1 MSAGI
6 FRQDNPYNTIMG
18 RIGDLAMLSVA
29 WMVFSIPVFTIGAS
43 TSAACEVAREIV
55 EDTDEGVF
63 RAFWCTF
70 KRRFG
75 VSCLFTLLY
84 AVVFGLGAFDLWWIS
99 RQSGDS
105 ASIFYGVTVTVFVIV
120 AMLLAFDLWWISRQ
134 SGDSASIFYGVT
146 VTVFVIVTMLLA
158 FGLPLSGRSKLTV
171 REQIAQS
178 ARLAPMKPLVAL
190 LIVALAALPIVLMA
204 LVPGAIMWVP
214 LLWVILG
221 FGVSFWVAM
230 LATCKAFALKPA
242 DHQAQGQ

>member
-29 WMVFSIPVFTIGAS
+29 WTVFSIPVFTIGAS

-63 RAFWCTF
+63 RAFWRAF

-75 VSCLFTLLY
+75 TSCLFTLLY

-120 AMLLAFDLWWISRQ
+120 AMLLAF
-134 SGDSASIFYGVT
+134 V
-146 VTVFVIVTMLLA
+146 
-158 FGLPLSGRSKLTV
+158 LPLSGRSKLTA

-178 ARLAPMKPLVAL
+178 ARLCL
-190 LIVALAALPIVLMA
+190 LYTSPS
-204 LVPGAIMWVP
+204 PR
-214 LLWVILG
+214 
-221 FGVSFWVAM
+221 
-230 LATCKAFALKPA
+230 
-242 DHQAQGQ
+242 D

>member
-29 WMVFSIPVFTIGAS
+29 WTVFSIPVFTIGAS

-63 RAFWCTF
+63 RAFLRAF

-75 VSCLFTLLY
+75 TSCLFTLLY

-120 AMLLAFDLWWISRQ
+120 AMLLAF
-134 SGDSASIFYGVT
+134 V
-146 VTVFVIVTMLLA
+146 
-158 FGLPLSGRSKLTV
+158 LPLSGRSKLTA

-178 ARLAPMKPLVAL
+178 ARLALMKPLVAL
-190 LIVALAALPIVLMA
+190 LIVALAALPIALMA

-221 FGVSFWVAM
+221 FGGRRCSRRARPSRSSLPISRRRTGRFAHFQHIWRLFDHAHV
-230 LATCKAFALKPA
+230 LAVDELE
-242 DHQAQGQ
+242 HE

>member
-29 WMVFSIPVFTIGAS
+29 WMVFSIPVFMIGAS

-63 RAFWCTF
+63 RTFWRAF

-75 VSCLFTLLY
+75 TSCLFTLLY

-120 AMLLAFDLWWISRQ
+120 AMLLAF
-134 SGDSASIFYGVT
+134 V
-146 VTVFVIVTMLLA
+146 
-158 FGLPLSGRSKLTV
+158 LPLSGRSKLIV
-171 REQIAQS
+171 V
-178 ARLAPMKPLVAL
+178 LVAL
-190 LIVALAALPIVLMA
+190 QIALMA

-214 LLWVILG
+214 LPWVVLG
-221 FGVSFWVAM
+221 FGVSFWAAM
-230 LATCKAFALKPA
+230 LATCRAFALKPA
-242 DHQAQGQ
+242 DRPAQDQ

>member
-29 WMVFSIPVFTIGAS
+29 WTVFSIPIFTIGAS

-63 RAFWCTF
+63 RAFWRAF

-75 VSCLFTLLY
+75 TSCLFTLLY

-105 ASIFYGVTVTVFVIV
+105 ASIYYGVMVTVFVIV
-120 AMLLAFDLWWISRQ
+120 GMLLAF
-134 SGDSASIFYGVT
+134 V
-146 VTVFVIVTMLLA
+146 
-158 FGLPLSGRSKLTV
+158 LPLSGRSKLTA
-171 REQIAQS
+171 REQIVQS
-178 ARLAPMKPLVAL
+178 ARLALMKPLVAL
-190 LIVALAALPIVLMA
+190 LIVALAALPIALMA

-214 LLWVILG
+214 LLWVILS
-221 FGVSFWVAM
+221 FGVSFWAAM
-230 LATCKAFALKPA
+230 LATCKAFVLKPA
-242 DHQAQGQ
+242 DRPAQDQ

>member
-29 WMVFSIPVFTIGAS
+29 WTVFSIPIFTIGAS

-63 RAFWCTF
+63 RALWRAF

-75 VSCLFTLLY
+75 TSCLFTLLY

-120 AMLLAFDLWWISRQ
+120 AMLLAF
-134 SGDSASIFYGVT
+134 V
-146 VTVFVIVTMLLA
+146 
-158 FGLPLSGRSKLTV
+158 LPLFVRSKLTA
-171 REQIAQS
+171 REQIVQS
-178 ARLAPMKPLVAL
+178 ARLALMKPLVAL
-190 LIVALAALPIVLMA
+190 LIVALAALPIALMA

-214 LLWVILG
+214 LLWVILS
-221 FGVSFWVAM
+221 FGVSFWAAM
-230 LATCKAFALKPA
+230 LATCKAFVLKPA
-242 DHQAQGQ
+242 DRPAQDQ

>member
-63 RAFWCTF
+63 RTFWRAF

-75 VSCLFTLLY
+75 TSCLFTLLY

-120 AMLLAFDLWWISRQ
+120 AMLLAF
-134 SGDSASIFYGVT
+134 
-146 VTVFVIVTMLLA
+146 
-158 FGLPLSGRSKLTV
+158 
-171 REQIAQS
+171 
-178 ARLAPMKPLVAL
+178 
-190 LIVALAALPIVLMA
+190 ALPIALMA

-214 LLWVILG
+214 LPWVVLG
-221 FGVSFWVAM
+221 FGVSFWAAM
-230 LATCKAFALKPA
+230 LATCRAFALKPA
-242 DHQAQGQ
+242 DRPAQDQ

>member
-29 WMVFSIPVFTIGAS
+29 WTVFSIPVFTIGAS

-63 RAFWCTF
+63 RAFLRAF

-75 VSCLFTLLY
+75 TSCLFTLLY

-120 AMLLAFDLWWISRQ
+120 AMLLAF
-134 SGDSASIFYGVT
+134 V
-146 VTVFVIVTMLLA
+146 
-158 FGLPLSGRSKLTV
+158 LPLSGRSKLTA

-178 ARLAPMKPLVAL
+178 ARLALMKPLVAL
-190 LIVALAALPIVLMA
+190 LIVALAALPIALMA
-204 LVPGAIMWVP
+204 HVGAVAVGDPGLRRLVLGGDARDVQGLRAQACRSAGAGPVDSRTFSTYGGSSTTPTSSPSMS
-214 LLWVILG
+214 L
-221 FGVSFWVAM
+221 SMSEAAM
-230 LATCKAFALKPA
+230 
-242 DHQAQGQ
+242 

>member
-1 MSAGI
+1 MSSSL
-6 FRQDNPYNTIMG
+6 FRQDNPFNVVMG

-63 RAFWCTF
+63 RTFWRAF

-75 VSCLFTLLY
+75 TSCLFTLLY

-120 AMLLAFDLWWISRQ
+120 AMLLAF
-134 SGDSASIFYGVT
+134 V
-146 VTVFVIVTMLLA
+146 
-158 FGLPLSGRSKLTV
+158 LPLSGRSKLTV

-178 ARLAPMKPLVAL
+178 ARLALMKPLVAL
-190 LIVALAALPIVLMA
+190 LIVVLVALPIALMA

-214 LLWVILG
+214 LPWVVLG
-221 FGVSFWVAM
+221 FGVSFWAAM
-230 LATCKAFALKPA
+230 LATCRAFALKPA
-242 DHQAQGQ
+242 DRPAQDQ

>member
-1 MSAGI
+1 MGAGI

-29 WMVFSIPVFTIGAS
+29 WTVFSIPVFTIGAS

-63 RAFWCTF
+63 RAFWRAF

-75 VSCLFTLLY
+75 TSCLFTLLY

-120 AMLLAFDLWWISRQ
+120 AMLLAF
-134 SGDSASIFYGVT
+134 V
-146 VTVFVIVTMLLA
+146 
-158 FGLPLSGRSKLTV
+158 LPLSGRSKLTA

-178 ARLAPMKPLVAL
+178 ARLALMKPLVAL

-221 FGVSFWVAM
+221 FGVSFWAAM

-242 DHQAQGQ
+242 DQQAQGQ

>member
-1 MSAGI
+1 MGAGI

-29 WMVFSIPVFTIGAS
+29 WTVFSIPVFTIGTS

-63 RAFWCTF
+63 RAFWRAF

-75 VSCLFTLLY
+75 TSCLFTLLY

-99 RQSGDS
+99 RESGDS

-120 AMLLAFDLWWISRQ
+120 AMLLAF
-134 SGDSASIFYGVT
+134 V
-146 VTVFVIVTMLLA
+146 
-158 FGLPLSGRSKLTV
+158 LPLSGRSKLTA

-178 ARLAPMKPLVAL
+178 ARLALMKPLVAL
-190 LIVALAALPIVLMA
+190 LIVALAALPIALMA

-214 LLWVILG
+214 LLWVIPASASRSDGDARDVQGLRAQACRSVG
-221 FGVSFWVAM
+221 AGPVDSRTFSTYGGSSTTPTSSPSMSLSISEAAM
-230 LATCKAFALKPA
+230 
-242 DHQAQGQ
+242 

>member
-29 WMVFSIPVFTIGAS
+29 WTVCSIPVFTIGAS

-63 RAFWCTF
+63 RAFWRAFT
-70 KRRFG
+70 RRFG
-75 VSCLFTLLY
+75 VNCLFTLLY
-84 AVVFGLGAFDLWWIS
+84 AVVFGLGVFDLWWIS

-105 ASIFYGVTVTVFVIV
+105 ASIYYGVTVTVFVIV
-120 AMLLAFDLWWISRQ
+120 AMLLAF
-134 SGDSASIFYGVT
+134 V
-146 VTVFVIVTMLLA
+146 
-158 FGLPLSGRSKLTV
+158 LPLSGRSKLTA

-178 ARLAPMKPLVAL
+178 ARLALMKPFVAL
-190 LIVALAALPIVLMA
+190 LIVALVALPIALMA

-221 FGVSFWVAM
+221 FGVSFWGAM

-242 DHQAQGQ
+242 DQQVQDQ

>member
-6 FRQDNPYNTIMG
+6 FRQDNPFNVVMG

-43 TSAACEVAREIV
+43 TSAACEMAREIV

-63 RAFWCTF
+63 RAFWRTF

-84 AVVFGLGAFDLWWIS
+84 AVVFDLGAFDPWWIS

-105 ASIFYGVTVTVFVIV
+105 ASIYYGVTVTVFVIV
-120 AMLLAFDLWWISRQ
+120 GMLLAF
-134 SGDSASIFYGVT
+134 V
-146 VTVFVIVTMLLA
+146 
-158 FGLPLSGRSKLTV
+158 LPLSGRSKLTV

-178 ARLAPMKPLVAL
+178 ARLALMKPLVAL
-190 LIVALAALPIVLMA
+190 LIVALAALPIALMA

-221 FGVSFWVAM
+221 FGVSFWAAM

-242 DHQAQGQ
+242 DHQAQD